1 LTLGVR
7 ANVPPKS
14 SIPIDAKVEMSPQ
27 RLYSRSQGITKKN
40 PICNWEANL
49 QPLGTNV
56 SAFIY
61 ILMINVLA
69 FISNLRLDNKQK
81 MLKLGAQVFFD
92 PDS

>member
-7 ANVPPKS
+7 ADVQPKS
-14 SIPIDAKVEMSPQ
+14 SIPIDAKVEISPQ

-69 FISNLRLDNKQK
+69 FISNLRLNNKPK
-81 MLKLGAQVFFD
+81 MLKLGPQVFFG